1 MRTACWNAC
10 LRAARIR
17 EHCVGWRSLR
27 HLGLMSLLGLL
38 LACAVAEDPWAALRE
53 RQYARAWELF
63 EPQAEAGSTAAQNA
77 LGTLAYLGL
86 GVPRDYAVAL
96 EWFEKAALAGDAHA
110 QRNLG
115 SLFRHGHGAPRDDFR
130 AFGWYEQSLRTGNRR
145 AEEYLRMTALS
156 VGWNQQALARRIIE
170 EDLSLGRVSLRG
182 GPAKASAQP

>member
-1 MRTACWNAC
+1 MKPGHHGTS
-10 LRAARIR
+10 LFVGRAGRP
-17 EHCVGWRSLR
+17 WRWR
-27 HLGLMSLLGLL
+27 LGLMILFGLL
-38 LACAVAEDPWAALRE
+38 VACAVPEDPWAALSE
-53 RQYARAWELF
+53 GQYAEAWRLW

-86 GVPRDYAVAL
+86 GVPRDYTVART
-96 EWFEKAALAGDAHA
+96 WFEKAALAGDAHA

-156 VGWNQQALARRIIE
+156 VGWNQQALARRTIE
-170 EDLSLGRVSLRG
+170 EDMRLGRVSLKG
-182 GPAKASAQP
+182 GPSKASTSP